1 MPLIETINRA
11 SAVVGSQNKLA
22 EIVGASSGSLSDMKA
37 GRKHCPLT
45 MRARIAHIAGI
56 DPKLEMIEA
65 LTEELGDTDPF
76 ELELKQGLSAIL
88 HAFSKSGDPPLEIDE
103 DQNKE

>member
-1 MPLIETINRA
+1 MPLEKTIA
-11 SAVVGSQNKLA
+11 LAAEAIGGQNKLA
-22 EIVGASSGSLSDMKA
+22 ECVGLTSGNLSDIKK
-37 GRKHCPLT
+37 GRRHCPLAV
-45 MRARIAHIAGI
+45 RARIAHIAGI

-65 LTEELGDTDPF
+65 LTEELGDADPF

-88 HAFSKSGDPPLEIDE
+88 QAFSKSGDPPLEIDE